1 MIVLGIGALLV
12 AGLVVWALTRTIEP
26 STTASNDTPPPVIP
40 GIATQTTTP
49 TTPTPT
55 TTQPTTD
62 ISPMP
67 TTTAP
72 APVAPPAGQREEVA
86 RISIEDL
93 RAKLNRGEVTVVDV
107 RDNAAYQRGH
117 IPGSLNIPMAST
129 QSMIDLIPKGKPVVT
144 YCT

>member
-1 MIVLGIGALLV
+1 MMVLVIGGLLV
-12 AGLVVWALTRTIEP
+12 AGLVVWALTRTVEP
-26 STTASNDTPPPVIP
+26 STTATLDTPAIEIPPVT
-40 GIATQTTTP
+40 TQTQA
-49 TTPTPT
+49 
-55 TTQPTTD
+55 QPAKDFSST
-62 ISPMP
+62 SP
-67 TTTAP
+67 TTAP
-72 APVAPPAGQREEVA
+72 ATNTLPPSPQAQNEHADVP

-117 IPGSLNIPMAST
+117 IPGAMNIPMAST